1 MIKAVLFEYNTSIF
15 DKNIE
20 DIPNLTI
27 KAFKALK
34 KENIKIGVYFSSIE
48 KKAFFEKA
56 KEYIDYVYDSKDNLI
71 EHFISDTNVNKEEII
86 IYGPNSLSS
95 LNPNSFVEVN
105 DKGVLINNKYR
116 TLLDGAIQ
124 ESLINQS
131 IIKREEY
138 KPKIF
143 FFDIDSTTFDH
154 SIQDVREST
163 YLALNKLKQKG
174 YKICINTSR
183 SKEEMYNVPKKLLD
197 MMDCIILL
205 SGAHIIKDGK
215 DIFKLMDKQEAV
227 TLMKF
232 MDNNDITYRYVTEKD
247 EGFINRH
254 DDSKESIFKKLYDMI
269 PPIKKYEES
278 DLLQI
283 LFYATGETRE
293 TIKNMCK
300 ASEFSYLRIGG
311 EIYPSKADKGSSVK
325 RVAELYGYKLED
337 TCAFGDGDND
347 STMLE
352 AAHLGIAM
360 GNGVVRCKQSA
371 DYVTD
376 DIVDEGLY
384 NALIKL
390 NILD

>member
-15 DKNIE
+15 DNSIE
-20 DIPNLTI
+20 DIPNITI
-27 KAFKALK
+27 KAFNALK
-34 KENIKIGVYFSSIE
+34 KENIKIGIYLSSIDN
-48 KKAFFEKA
+48 KASIGKI
-56 KEYIDYVYDSKDNLI
+56 KEYIDYIYDQKDNLF
-71 EHFISDTNVNKEEII
+71 EQFVNDTKVNKEEIVV
-86 IYGPNSLSS
+86 YGSNTLSS
-95 LNPNSFVEVN
+95 LNPNSFVEVCE
-105 DKGVLINNKYR
+105 KGILINNKYR

-124 ESLINQS
+124 ESLISHS

-163 YLALNKLKQKG
+163 YIALNKLKQKG
-174 YKICINTSR
+174 YKVCINTSR

-215 DIFKLMDKQEAV
+215 DIFKIMDKQEAT

-247 EGFINRH
+247 EGFLNRH
-254 DDSKESIFKKLYDMI
+254 DESKESIFYRLYDMI
-269 PPIKKYEES
+269 PPIKEYEGS

-293 TIKNMCK
+293 RIKEMCEI
-300 ASEFSYLRIGG
+300 SEFSYLRIGG

-384 NALIKL
+384 NALVKL